1 MTVSSFVRVLCTA
14 ALLSPFA
21 PAAAAGDTGSATL
34 NVRISWGHEVA
45 QASAYEI
52 KPVPGAGV
60 EIKTATP
67 RDLESG
73 ETVKQGVARTRAG
86 GGDIDALDLVIVH
99 PKEPAG
105 VTQNVHVLWTDL
117 IAASDPDTAKRL
129 SRDPAFR
136 AHPSMLTIQMDA
148 EGTKGFSIS
157 IDQLKTERALWI
169 PSLGVYIT
177 ASTGSTGS
185 DQPVAFADH
194 LKSLEPRQ
202 GQRILDR
209 VKHEPEATDA
219 QFLARWEDMGSP
231 LWSYPEQR
239 GPGHIVGLT
248 WDSAIRKFGIDRAGG
263 AWNDEGNPDKFRFWL
278 SVGDLARG
286 VAHTWKGQKLTDGLP
301 ILTTTFEE
309 DGLRYELE
317 QFAYPLDGPP
327 SERRGDIPMV
337 LMQQV
342 TVRELR
348 GAARRVPVSLTHR
361 RLMPQY
367 LDDSIETY
375 RRANSLLF
383 REQGRRGVLLAVDGG
398 DGDPLWNGT
407 RDYQSGPNRQKRV
420 DATVFL
426 DLPANGTRQFVVKL
440 PSPMVEAEKAETLA
454 GIDYGRAR
462 EATLKFWSDY
472 VARGAQFKVPEPR
485 VNDLFR
491 ANLWHA
497 LRLPRRHGGAAG
509 KDGGKVTVDL
519 PYSNFAY
526 SQIGTP
532 WPVNQAVYVDYMLYD
547 LRGYH
552 AISTEELEAQFRNNQ
567 EKDGH
572 VAGYANWLVYTPA
585 MLYAVAQNY
594 LLSNDR
600 AAFEQLLPY
609 SLQAMDWVLAEIA
622 RASRGGGIG
631 DGGGG
636 LSKGLVNGPL
646 NDLTGEGLWAFNQA
660 YLFAG
665 LDLFGRA
672 LERHG
677 HARGAEARKAA
688 EQIRASIERA
698 FGAAAVRSPLV
709 QLRDGTWTPYVPAE
723 ATRPRRL
730 VDDWYATDVDTGA
743 VHLLRLKALPAH
755 GVLAD
760 SLLHDHED
768 NLFYKGWGMANEPV
782 YNQQATAYLLR
793 DEPEAAIRAF
803 YSMMSCAFSHSAL
816 EPVEH
821 RWTHGQYFGPPS
833 TDGAW
838 FELYRNMLVQERDG
852 DVLALAQAA
861 PRAWLQD
868 GKTIELQRVPTW
880 YGPISLTMASKGGEL
895 HADVEMSGAANAASA
910 SRVGKPK
917 TLLVRFRHPDKK
929 QMRGVTVNGRAWQD
943 FDAAGEWVRIPQP
956 AEARYSIVV
965 RY

>member
-1 MTVSSFVRVLCTA
+1 MSVRPMFP
-14 ALLSPFA
+14 ALLCALITTTS
-21 PAAAAGDTGSATL
+21 AAAAETETL
-34 NVRISWGHEVA
+34 NVRISWGHEA
-45 QASAYEI
+45 TNASAFEI

-60 EIKTATP
+60 EIQSAVP

-73 ETVKQGVARTRAG
+73 EAVKQGVARTRAG
-86 GGDIDALDLVIVH
+86 AGDVDALDLVVVH
-99 PKEPAG
+99 PKESSG
-105 VTQNVHVLWTDL
+105 VRQNVHILWTDL
-117 IAASDPDTAKRL
+117 IAASDPDTARRL
-129 SRDPAFR
+129 ARDPSFR
-136 AHPSMLTIQMDA
+136 TRPSMLTIQMDA
-148 EGTKGFSIS
+148 EGTKGFSVS
-157 IDQLKTERALWI
+157 IDQLKNEHALWV

-177 ASTGSTGS
+177 ASAGSE
-185 DQPVAFADH
+185 QPPTFADH
-194 LKSLEPRQ
+194 LKSLAARK

-219 QFLARWEDMGSP
+219 QFLARWQDMGSP
-231 LWSYPEQR
+231 LFSYPEQR
-239 GPGHIVGLT
+239 GPGHIVGIT

-263 AWNDEGNPDKFRFWL
+263 VWNDEGNPDKFRFWL

-286 VAHTWKGQKLTDGLP
+286 VAHTWKGQRLNDGLP

-327 SERRGDIPMV
+327 AERRGDIPMV

-348 GAARRVPVSLTHR
+348 GAARRVPVAMTHR
-361 RLMPQY
+361 RLMPPY
-367 LDDSIETY
+367 LDDSIESYKQGSAT
-375 RRANSLLF
+375 LF
-383 REQGRRGVLLAVDGG
+383 REQGRRGVLLSVEGG
-398 DGDPLWNGT
+398 DGDPQWNGT
-407 RDYQSGPNRQKRV
+407 RDYQAGPNRQKRV

-426 DLPANGTRQFVVKL
+426 DVPANGTRQFVVKL
-440 PSPMVEAEKAETLA
+440 PSPMVDGEKAEVLA
-454 GIDYGRAR
+454 AIDYGRAR
-462 EATLKFWSDY
+462 ETTLRFWSDY
-472 VARGAQFKVPEPR
+472 VARGAQFKVPEER

-497 LRLPRRHGGAAG
+497 LRLPRRHVDP
-509 KDGGKVTVDL
+509 DGSGKVTIDL

-526 SQIGTP
+526 SQTGTP

-572 VAGYANWLVYTPA
+572 VAGLANWLVYTPS
-585 MLYAVAQNY
+585 MLYAVAQHY

-600 AAFEQLLPY
+600 AAFDRLLPS
-609 SLQAMDWVLAEIA
+609 SLQAMDWCLAEIA
-622 RASRGGGIG
+622 RASRRGG
-631 DGGGG
+631 DGP
-636 LSKGLVNGPL
+636 SKGLVNGPL

-660 YLFAG
+660 YLYAG

-677 HARGAEARKAA
+677 HPRAAEARKSA
-688 EQIRASIERA
+688 EQLRASIERA
-698 FGAAAVRSPLV
+698 FGAAAMRSPIV

-723 ATRPRRL
+723 AAKPRRL

-743 VHLLRLKALPAH
+743 VHLLRLKALPAQ

-760 SLLHDHED
+760 SLLNDHED

-803 YSMMSCAFSHSAL
+803 YSMMSCAFSHSAM

-838 FELYRNMLVQERDG
+838 FELYRHMLVNERDG

-861 PRAWLQD
+861 PRAWFQD
-868 GKTIELQRVPTW
+868 GKTIELQRVPTY
-880 YGPISLTMASKGGEL
+880 YGPMSLTMTSKAGTGEL
-895 HADVEMSGAANAASA
+895 RADVEMPSVAGAAGVS
-910 SRVGKPK
+910 KPK

-929 QMRGVTVNGRAWQD
+929 PIRGVTVNGSAWKD
-943 FDAAGEWVRIPQP
+943 FDASGEWVRIPEP
-956 AEARYSIVV
+956 GEARYAIVV
-965 RY
+965 SY